1 MKNRTLPLVLIL
13 ATWLLPMAMQAQTNQ
28 TPLIPSGNLSAFPTI
43 VQAGTHP
50 TLTWNVTLP
59 ESVDDV

>member
-1 MKNRTLPLVLIL
+1 MKRRISLLVALFSCLLWPL
-13 ATWLLPMAMQAQTNQ
+13 ASQAQTNQ

-50 TLTWNVTLP
+50 TLTW
-59 ESVDDV
+59 DVGSL